1 MLLANTN
8 CNSYTCTTLKH
19 YGTCNDFSENSE
31 RGIRVFASCMIFI
44 FRKAVKQSMTSLQN
58 DINIMSNGAAGG
70 FSWWPSWIWL
80 KTVKNQVYAN
90 ILGTKPISCLRR
102 KIFYE
107 SSFFCFWC
115 FLASPESMARK
126 LVTYDV
132 INRPN
137 SFQQSTNPAKV
148 CLRNKGSGIKSLW
161 IPVIFFFFW
170 YFLIKRHFFLRIII
184 VFFLVLISFSIKT
197 PYGQVFLKL
206 SYICEC
212 DCESKVSRFLSSY
225 TLLCL
230 TLR

>member
-1 MLLANTN
+1 MAPDTWTTIKNCKRKTTSELKWLIRGKREPHSYMLLANTN

-19 YGTCNDFSENSE
+19 YGTCDDFSENSE
-31 RGIRVFASCMIFI
+31 RGIRVLAGCMIFI

-58 DINIMSNGAAGG
+58 DINIMSNSAAGG

-90 ILGTKPISCLRR
+90 IFGTKSISCLRR

-137 SFQQSTNPAKV
+137 SFQQSTNPSKV
-148 CLRNKGSGIKSLW
+148 CLRNKGSG
-161 IPVIFFFFW
+161 
-170 YFLIKRHFFLRIII
+170 RIIMNPRY
-184 VFFLVLISFSIKT
+184 FCCCC
-197 PYGQVFLKL
+197 Y
-206 SYICEC
+206 C
-212 DCESKVSRFLSSY
+212 
-225 TLLCL
+225 
-230 TLR
+230 

>member
-19 YGTCNDFSENSE
+19 YGTCDDFSENSE
-31 RGIRVFASCMIFI
+31 RGIRVLAGCMIFI

-90 ILGTKPISCLRR
+90 IFGTKSISCLRR

-107 SSFFCFWC
+107 SSFFSFWC

-126 LVTYDV
+126 PVTYDV

-161 IPVIFFFFW
+161 IPVIFFFFFDIFW
-170 YFLIKRHFFLRIII
+170 LKGTFFW
-184 VFFLVLISFSIKT
+184 
-197 PYGQVFLKL
+197 
-206 SYICEC
+206 E
-212 DCESKVSRFLSSY
+212 
-225 TLLCL
+225 
-230 TLR
+230 